1 MRDTRTPGRLRRPTV
16 ALIPLL
22 GLLSA
27 LAACAGNS
35 AADGAGWSRD
45 GTAPAERASDSRAC
59 KREADDYAMRRVH
72 QPDRAMG
79 DGMMSP
85 LAQVDRSEAR
95 ALHREYYASCMAAK
109 GYQPTR

>member
-1 MRDTRTPGRLRRPTV
+1 MRPTRSAGQTRRPIV
-16 ALIPLL
+16 ALVPVVGLL
-22 GLLSA
+22 GA

-35 AADGAGWSRD
+35 AADGAGWTRD
-45 GTAPAERASDSRAC
+45 GTATAERASDSRAC

-95 ALHREYYASCMAAK
+95 TLHREYYASCMAAK